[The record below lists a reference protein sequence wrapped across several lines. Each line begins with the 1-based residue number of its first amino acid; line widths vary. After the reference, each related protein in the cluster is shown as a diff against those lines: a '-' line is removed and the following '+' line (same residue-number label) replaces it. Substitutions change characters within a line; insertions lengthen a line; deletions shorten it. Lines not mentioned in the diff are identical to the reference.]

1 MKRKVLE
8 RFNWERTV
16 DATERL
22 YRRVLNDM
30 ELRQQVCGLHH
41 QPETHARTLECVF
54 TTESNSLKNC
64 ELFVLTA

>member
-22 YRRVLNDM
+22 YRRVLD
-30 ELRQQVCGLHH
+30 
-41 QPETHARTLECVF
+41 ARY
-54 TTESNSLKNC
+54 
-64 ELFVLTA
+64 

>member
-22 YRRVLNDM
+22 YRRVLS
-30 ELRQQVCGLHH
+30 QKTGA
-41 QPETHARTLECVF
+41 T
-54 TTESNSLKNC
+54 
-64 ELFVLTA
+64 

>member
-22 YRRVLNDM
+22 YQRVLERRN
-30 ELRQQVCGLHH
+30 
-41 QPETHARTLECVF
+41 
-54 TTESNSLKNC
+54 
-64 ELFVLTA
+64 

>member
-22 YRRVLNDM
+22 YRRVLKRERAN
-30 ELRQQVCGLHH
+30 EG
-41 QPETHARTLECVF
+41 CVI
-54 TTESNSLKNC
+54 SLKRTQT
-64 ELFVLTA
+64 LDGV

>member
-22 YRRVLNDM
+22 YRRVLEQT
-30 ELRQQVCGLHH
+30 ELRNQHAGCRH
-41 QPETHARTLECVF
+41 QPETHTRALECVSK
-54 TTESNSLKNC
+54 TQSKGT
-64 ELFVLTA
+64 

>member
-22 YRRVLNDM
+22 YR
-30 ELRQQVCGLHH
+30 
-41 QPETHARTLECVF
+41 
-54 TTESNSLKNC
+54 S
-64 ELFVLTA
+64 VLTQHS

>member
-22 YRRVLNDM
+22 YKGFFSNKVSAHQHEGCR
-30 ELRQQVCGLHH
+30 H
-41 QPETHARTLECVF
+41 QPETHTRTLE
-54 TTESNSLKNC
+54 
-64 ELFVLTA
+64 

>member
-22 YRRVLNDM
+22 YKRVL
-30 ELRQQVCGLHH
+30 QQ
-41 QPETHARTLECVF
+41 Q
-54 TTESNSLKNC
+54 S
-64 ELFVLTA
+64 